1 MICFVL
7 WIAVIGE
14 KASKYRDD
22 RRYRDLTQ
30 ATVRSCLIM
39 SSQQDG
45 TWAAVPTN
53 LYHMTTPDPVEP
65 YFIGTLGFLCTYL
78 GFEYGNE
85 ILHLSFGQSSIHRG
99 TKMELELAGCACHAG
114 KGRNGRKFPVLV
126 IEVVAGEDVR
136 KQMFF
141 QECVN
146 DGREQLIPAG
156 RRNNFPPAK
165 PCPDLCAVFIL

>member
-1 MICFVL
+1 MNCFVL

-65 YFIGTLGFLCTYL
+65 ELGLVIALILLVFVEVPVRVEIAIDVKSSEFEDRFAALQSPPGAGDFHAIFDQVTASAFDHPGGDRVPLGQVGRIVQIRHVIGQVGGTLINRLALFRAHAL
-78 GFEYGNE
+78 GD
-85 ILHLSFGQSSIHRG
+85 R
-99 TKMELELAGCACHAG
+99 
-114 KGRNGRKFPVLV
+114 
-126 IEVVAGEDVR
+126 
-136 KQMFF
+136 
-141 QECVN
+141 
-146 DGREQLIPAG
+146 
-156 RRNNFPPAK
+156 
-165 PCPDLCAVFIL
+165 AVT

>member
-65 YFIGTLGFLCTYL
+65 LLLDLVGHIGLYTAQEAARQVMQLLKQVIVDIAPIKDV
-78 GFEYGNE
+78 EPAR
-85 ILHLSFGQSSIHRG
+85 LHQ
-99 TKMELELAGCACHAG
+99 T
-114 KGRNGRKFPVLV
+114 P
-126 IEVVAGEDVR
+126 
-136 KQMFF
+136 
-141 QECVN
+141 
-146 DGREQLIPAG
+146 
-156 RRNNFPPAK
+156 
-165 PCPDLCAVFIL
+165 

>member
-65 YFIGTLGFLCTYL
+65 YFLSALLNSSADTLIDGVIDLF
-78 GFEYGNE
+78 F
-85 ILHLSFGQSSIHRG
+85 I
-99 TKMELELAGCACHAG
+99 
-114 KGRNGRKFPVLV
+114 VLLYYNL
-126 IEVVAGEDVR
+126 DCR
-136 KQMFF
+136 
-141 QECVN
+141 
-146 DGREQLIPAG
+146 DLIMG
-156 RRNNFPPAK
+156 
-165 PCPDLCAVFIL
+165 L

>member
-1 MICFVL
+1 MNCFVL

-65 YFIGTLGFLCTYL
+65 K
-78 GFEYGNE
+78 N
-85 ILHLSFGQSSIHRG
+85 IHRNPKTTIREKNCCGIMAYPLHNGVIRGHFTRFSGQGNYPQAGG
-99 TKMELELAGCACHAG
+99 T
-114 KGRNGRKFPVLV
+114 RPFR
-126 IEVVAGEDVR
+126 GETWR
-136 KQMFF
+136 TNQA
-141 QECVN
+141 
-146 DGREQLIPAG
+146 PALL
-156 RRNNFPPAK
+156 PPA
-165 PCPDLCAVFIL
+165 PPDCPRDEALHPRMARRVRMLLS

>member
-65 YFIGTLGFLCTYL
+65 KVFEGMEPSVDRGRGQLGL
-78 GFEYGNE
+78 
-85 ILHLSFGQSSIHRG
+85 
-99 TKMELELAGCACHAG
+99 
-114 KGRNGRKFPVLV
+114 VLV
-126 IEVVAGEDVR
+126 VDEGINVTPRHLARFLGER
-136 KQMFF
+136 
-141 QECVN
+141 
-146 DGREQLIPAG
+146 REKPAQIPA
-156 RRNNFPPAK
+156 
-165 PCPDLCAVFIL
+165 